1 MCRTKEDT
9 TRAAGVPGFER
20 SYAEGNDLHSQFYT
34 DFMNIVGSSPK
45 GDWVMSKVLVVYC
58 SMSGNTK
65 AAAEAIAEGA
75 RTAGARVTL
84 KKGADAQPK
93 DLLECDAVALGSY
106 DAFSYMG
113 GGLKDFLDRAFY
125 PTQGQVTDKP
135 YVAFLTHGG
144 GGKAIES
151 IESIAQSFKFKKAVK
166 PVLVKG
172 KPEGQAIVD
181 LKALGAK
188 LAAAAGK

>member
-1 MCRTKEDT
+1 
-9 TRAAGVPGFER
+9 
-20 SYAEGNDLHSQFYT
+20 
-34 DFMNIVGSSPK
+34 
-45 GDWVMSKVLVVYC
+45 MSKVLVVYC

-93 DLLECDAVALGSY
+93 DLLECDALALGSY

-135 YVAFLTHGG
+135 YAAFLTHGG

-151 IESIAQSFKFKKAVK
+151 IESVAQSFKFKKAVK

-181 LKALGAK
+181 LRALGAK